1 MDITLWNFPIASSC
15 TKILSLKSFGNSS
28 SNSYIKFLILL
39 PSYWRKWN
47 SAWAKNFLNHLEN
60 CWWEIS
66 ESDLLLKE
74 CISGRFETQPSKDV
88 PCTLQVVTNML
99 KHSLNMLSFAR
110 ININSIRHKLETLA
124 EQVKGNFEML
134 MI

>member
-1 MDITLWNFPIASSC
+1 M
-15 TKILSLKSFGNSS
+15 
-28 SNSYIKFLILL
+28 
-39 PSYWRKWN
+39 
-47 SAWAKNFLNHLEN
+47 LNHLEN

-124 EQVKGNFEML
+124 EQVKGNVEML